1 MKIHRSRT
9 LRASCHDL
17 DIVTW
22 SSCHMVIVGHCHDI
36 VSIVR
41 HCHDIILDIVV
52 LDILVFF
59 WYVLDVLVGSILVSV
74 GSVIGFG
81 AHCSPPQYPL
91 KACLPRRPVPLS
103 KACQISRFGV
113 KSILSIITSM
123 FYYFIL
129 FSFIFLFCCIR
140 KSHGLPKIAA
150 HPTCETVRHWNHWKS
165 SPPGALR

>member
-91 KACLPRRPVPLS
+91 KACLPRRQSRSVRPAKSADSVWNPFCQSLQ
-103 KACQISRFGV
+103 AC
-113 KSILSIITSM
+113 SIIL
-123 FYYFIL
+123 YYFHL
-129 FSFIFLFCCIR
+129 FSYFVASEIAR
-140 KSHGLPKIAA
+140 LPKIAA